1 MEWVIEED
9 PEVIVYSMTS
19 EQYDGTTPTIEEM
32 EAKRMEIIS
41 LPGFESIDAVKTG
54 RVYITDIKMASGLS
68 EMAAM
73 LYYAKWLH
81 PDLFQDIDPRA
92 VHGELLQKYLNMDIE
107 DIYQVYP
114 DAPVK

>member
-1 MEWVIEED
+1 
-9 PEVIVYSMTS
+9 
-19 EQYDGTTPTIEEM
+19 
-32 EAKRMEIIS
+32 
-41 LPGFESIDAVKTG
+41 
-54 RVYITDIKMASGLS
+54 
-68 EMAAM
+68 MAAM

-114 DAPVK
+114 DAPVKSEG